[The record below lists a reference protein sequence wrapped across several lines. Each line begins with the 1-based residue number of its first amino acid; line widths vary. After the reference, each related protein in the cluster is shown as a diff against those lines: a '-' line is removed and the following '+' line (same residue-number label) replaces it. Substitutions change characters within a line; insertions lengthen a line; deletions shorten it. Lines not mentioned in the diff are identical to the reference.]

1 MEWLPFPP
9 PGDLPDLEIKLGSR
23 ALQEDSLPSEPWGR
37 PMFSR
42 VAAPVYMEEGFL
54 FFTPPPAFIVSG
66 HYLFLL
72 VFSPLCLV

>member
-54 FFTPPPAFIVSG
+54 FFTPPPAFIVCRFFDDG
-66 HYLFLL
+66 H
-72 VFSPLCLV
+72 SD